1 LPNQE
6 PCALKTSLGMM
17 AAGAAGGAV
26 AIALIEDL
34 STRAAFP

>member
-6 PCALKTSLGMM
+6 SSALKTSLGMM